1 MNEGQLL
8 GNVFSLPDY
17 PQGGGAG
24 NVGQM
29 PQQSAPDFSKIIPDV
44 QYGLQSTAN
53 VADYTHKYYDELA
66 AARQFANTMWHNY
79 RIDVTKPNINNRA
92 DVAAA
97 NTFSQMLAN
106 TQAVANQM
114 KNSQEEL
121 KAAKARPNT
130 VINQSAFN
138 QNTPFASLTP
148 DQQYTDVSL
157 DPTSVSTIKEYS
169 GARDNTAIM
178 AQDQKEFD
186 AKMAY
191 LDQAAANATDPA
203 MKNRILQQKAQMI
216 QAQNMYWNPPA
227 EKGDYFGGAG
237 SRPITGLV
245 MDAASVYTGTH
256 GSFEKVPN
264 KLINGYQVF
273 ESTANPIIGQ
283 PLGTVP
289 VETKKGT
296 VENVQFIPVKV
307 LHYGDKTVAVDGAG
321 REKVLYEVTPDGKAN
336 DTFDVTMQK
345 LTGQLGLQPDYEMLK
360 KQMALQKDRT
370 SKGGEVFTA
379 GAKDFLPAEHT
390 AVKYDENGN
399 RIPSKLENLK
409 TNTNLPKEEADK
421 IIKEE
426 VGKISSVN
434 SSNWNKLKH
443 SVLRNLPSG
452 VILEP
457 LLSQPTHVE
466 YESPDIGVK
475 FKVEEK
481 DGVYVV
487 TATSKDD
494 SLYKFTEDN
503 KSSKK
508 FSSPED
514 AYNYLDKN
522 FNITG
527 GKLFNKQGA
536 VGNDP
541 LQLF

>member
-130 VINQSAFN
+130 VINQSAFT

-227 EKGDYFGGAG
+227 EPSNTGYGDDDPNVKMARKYFLLSNGSPQYYTPSGEYNKEGSQIGRSTVDKGTRYGDYTDQKGVTHPFIIDHYDFDHDEKKLIIYADAPDAKPIEVKGDKILNFLGELAG
-237 SRPITGLV
+237 SNTGGIINGATLRQALAKNKLLGKGEV
-245 MDAASVYTGTH
+245 DIDGNRLLSLDEQKAIGTH
-256 GSFEKVPN
+256 SQQLQSSKESVSKVREDLSKELDNMKPM
-264 KLINGYQVF
+264 GV
-273 ESTANPIIGQ
+273 
-283 PLGTVP
+283 LGTGGSSVLH
-289 VETKKGT
+289 TTHDDKLLTISKKGDKYFLT
-296 VENVQFIPVKV
+296 KPGFIGSNVEKASSIGTATKDPMVYDVSGVKI
-307 LHYGDKTVAVDGAG
+307 
-321 REKVLYEVTPDGKAN
+321 R
-336 DTFDVTMQK
+336 
-345 LTGQLGLQPDYEMLK
+345 
-360 KQMALQKDRT
+360 
-370 SKGGEVFTA
+370 S
-379 GAKDFLPAEHT
+379 
-390 AVKYDENGN
+390 
-399 RIPSKLENLK
+399 SKLAEGF
-409 TNTNLPKEEADK
+409 TKEEMMNFLEKTGYVSKRLGANKTSEKFNYNGHEYTREELEKAGIDVDRAINDK
-421 IIKEE
+421 QLT
-426 VGKISSVN
+426 KI
-434 SSNWNKLKH
+434 
-443 SVLRNLPSG
+443 
-452 VILEP
+452 
-457 LLSQPTHVE
+457 
-466 YESPDIGVK
+466 
-475 FKVEEK
+475 
-481 DGVYVV
+481 
-487 TATSKDD
+487 
-494 SLYKFTEDN
+494 
-503 KSSKK
+503 
-508 FSSPED
+508 
-514 AYNYLDKN
+514 
-522 FNITG
+522 
-527 GKLFNKQGA
+527 
-536 VGNDP
+536 
-541 LQLF
+541 